1 MRVEPLKME
10 PVGSEDLEED
20 EDEDEEKEKEG
31 NSLLSYFPCLVLALI
46 LVVILASSQHLLLA
60 VGLPHVL
67 LLLVCLVVGHLHVLL
82 LLDQRRLFARPL
94 ALS

>member
-10 PVGSEDLEED
+10 PVGTEDLKEDLE

-60 VGLPHVL
+60 GLFTL
-67 LLLVCLVVGHLHVLL
+67 LSLGAALLYQTDMVAWS
-82 LLDQRRLFARPL
+82 RL
-94 ALS
+94 STSSQ

>member
-10 PVGSEDLEED
+10 PVGTEDLEED

-60 VGLPHVL
+60 GLFTL
-67 LLLVCLVVGHLHVLL
+67 LSLGAALLYQTDMVAWS
-82 LLDQRRLFARPL
+82 RL
-94 ALS
+94 STSSQ